1 MYHPVPFFL
10 SVKISFFYL
19 WFYFQIFSIGY
30 HYYYYFSFSL
40 YLYFLHCVRLG
51 FFSIHFF
58 SFFFLFWLLC
68 HWRFSCPPIVIAVA
82 RWYGEEE
89 SKASHQKTTK
99 KQKTPRKKERKK
111 KNPPNQRSWRHID
124 LCHLGYA
131 TQIDTGY
138 LCCFFRFYFQG
149 DSGRWSRWRA
159 AKKVSHTFLSKKK
172 KMLMLYQH
180 RTGQGQLF

>member
-1 MYHPVPFFL
+1 M
-10 SVKISFFYL
+10 
-19 WFYFQIFSIGY
+19 
-30 HYYYYFSFSL
+30 
-40 YLYFLHCVRLG
+40 
-51 FFSIHFF
+51 
-58 SFFFLFWLLC
+58 
-68 HWRFSCPPIVIAVA
+68 
-82 RWYGEEE
+82 
-89 SKASHQKTTK
+89 
-99 KQKTPRKKERKK
+99 PRKKERKRKK

-172 KMLMLYQH
+172 KCWCYTDTEQDKDNFSNATAYYILVSKVLH
-180 RTGQGQLF
+180 RKSRRY